1 MYTPDFEEFRRRA
14 KRGNLV
20 PVYREV
26 LADLETPVSAFL
38 KIDRPGGRS
47 FLLESVEGGEK
58 IGRYSF
64 LGTAPSLLFRSKGRR
79 VEIIRGK
86 AVTTL
91 EADNPLKE
99 LRRLLG
105 SFRFV
110 PAEGLPRF
118 CGGFVGYLGYDMV
131 RFFERLPDDTL
142 DDLNLPDSV
151 LFFTDTLLVFDH
163 VRHRIQVVSNAH
175 IEGPDEVALRAAYDD
190 AISKIDTIVDMLH
203 QPLTPPAQRTTPSAG
218 GIEVES
224 NTSRQQFEEAVGL
237 AKEYVCAG
245 DVVQVVLS
253 QRFRTKLSA
262 DPINVYRALRSLN
275 PSPFMYYIKCDEC
288 RIIGSS
294 PEVFVRC
301 EDGDVELRP
310 IAGTRRRGDTPE
322 EDAALA
328 EELLADEK
336 ERAEHVMLVDLGRN
350 DVGRVCRYGTVR
362 VADFMVIERYSHVMH
377 IVSDV
382 VGRLQDGKDSFDVVE
397 ASFPAG
403 TLSGAPKVRA
413 MEIIEELEPTK
424 RGPYGGAIGYF
435 SFSGNLDTCI
445 TIRTLVLVG
454 DDAYVQAGAG
464 IVADSVPE
472 CEYEETCNKARAVLA
487 AIERAEA
494 GLD

>member
-1 MYTPDFEEFRRRA
+1 
-14 KRGNLV
+14 
-20 PVYREV
+20 
-26 LADLETPVSAFL
+26 
-38 KIDRPGGRS
+38 
-47 FLLESVEGGEK
+47 
-58 IGRYSF
+58 
-64 LGTAPSLLFRSKGRR
+64 
-79 VEIIRGK
+79 
-86 AVTTL
+86 
-91 EADNPLKE
+91 
-99 LRRLLG
+99 
-105 SFRFV
+105 
-110 PAEGLPRF
+110 
-118 CGGFVGYLGYDMV
+118 MV
-131 RFFERLPDDTL
+131 RFFERLPDDTA

-175 IEGPDEVALRAAYDD
+175 IEGPDEVALRAAYDE
-190 AISKIDTIVDMLH
+190 AISKIDALVDMLH
-203 QPLTPPAQRTTPSAG
+203 QPLTLPVDASDGSSAVEVVSNTTP
-218 GIEVES
+218 EE
-224 NTSRQQFEEAVGL
+224 FEDAVRK
-237 AKEYVCAG
+237 AKEYVYAG

-301 EDGDVELRP
+301 EGGDVELRP
-310 IAGTRRRGDTPE
+310 IAGTRPRGDTPE

-350 DVGRVCRYGTVR
+350 DVGRVCDYGTVR

-382 VGRLQDGKDSFDVVE
+382 VGRLRADRDTFDVVE

-435 SFSGNLDTCI
+435 SFSGNLGTCI

-472 CEYEETCNKARAVLA
+472 REYEETCNKARAVLA